1 MTRPIGVG
9 VIGCGEVA
17 QIIHLPPLHELR
29 DLFSV
34 TALCGVSASVL
45 AGIGA
50 MHQGA
55 RLYADYRQLVADPA
69 VDAVPV
75 GNPDAYHAQT
85 VIAAVAAGKHVLLE
99 KPIAV
104 TIPDADAMI
113 AAEAKAK
120 TKVTVQVGYM
130 RRYAPAHARN
140 DMVLARDI
148 AARME

>member
-55 RLYADYRQLVADPA
+55 RLYADYRSLSP
-69 VDAVPV
+69 
-75 GNPDAYHAQT
+75 T
-85 VIAAVAAGKHVLLE
+85 RRS
-99 KPIAV
+99 
-104 TIPDADAMI
+104 
-113 AAEAKAK
+113 
-120 TKVTVQVGYM
+120 M
-130 RRYAPAHARN
+130 RCPSATRTPTTPKR
-140 DMVLARDI
+140 
-148 AARME
+148 